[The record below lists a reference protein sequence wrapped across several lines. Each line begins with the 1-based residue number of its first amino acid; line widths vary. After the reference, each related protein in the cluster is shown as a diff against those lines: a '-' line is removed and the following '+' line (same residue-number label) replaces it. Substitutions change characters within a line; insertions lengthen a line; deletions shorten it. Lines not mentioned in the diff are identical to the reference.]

1 MFTAANVPAATT
13 VVGQRTLPYSL
24 VVHAYS
30 NVSLQAH
37 ASQSSFEPGAAITLR
52 ATLTQSGVPVTQGA
66 QVFAEVTR
74 PDKTKT
80 VVNLVVHEDAFSAN
94 FATTLGGVYHFRV
107 RARGATPRGEVFAR
121 ERSLTAGVW
130 MGGDKDAD
138 PNRLI
143 DYLRGRDQ
151 KLCDLLNCLTRP
163 DGAINRAFEEH
174 LRAQGFDL
182 AQARKCLSILCSG
195 VHKDPNKDE

>member
-1 MFTAANVPAATT
+1 MRSRLISRPLWEAPITSGCALAAQRSAA
-13 VVGQRTLPYSL
+13 RYLP
-24 VVHAYS
+24 
-30 NVSLQAH
+30 
-37 ASQSSFEPGAAITLR
+37 G
-52 ATLTQSGVPVTQGA
+52 
-66 QVFAEVTR
+66 
-74 PDKTKT
+74 
-80 VVNLVVHEDAFSAN
+80 
-94 FATTLGGVYHFRV
+94 
-107 RARGATPRGEVFAR
+107 

-130 MGGDKDAD
+130 MGGDRDAD

-163 DGAINRAFEEH
+163 DGAINRALEEH

-195 VHKDPNKDE
+195 VVHKDPNKDE